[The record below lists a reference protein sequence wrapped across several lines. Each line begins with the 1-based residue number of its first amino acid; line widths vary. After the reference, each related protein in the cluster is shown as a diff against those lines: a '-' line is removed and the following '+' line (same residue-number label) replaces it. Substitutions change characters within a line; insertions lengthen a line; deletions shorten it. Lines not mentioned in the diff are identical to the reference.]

1 MAKHLYGKKAAK
13 KNRWGKRFKGKR
25 LRLLARR

>member
-13 KNRWGKRFKGKR
+13 TNRWGRRLTGKR
-25 LRLLARR
+25 LRFLGRR